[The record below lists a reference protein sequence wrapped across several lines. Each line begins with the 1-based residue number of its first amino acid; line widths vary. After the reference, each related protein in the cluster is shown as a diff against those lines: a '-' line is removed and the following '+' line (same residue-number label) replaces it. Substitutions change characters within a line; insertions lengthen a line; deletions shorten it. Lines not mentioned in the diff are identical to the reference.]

1 MRRGKGSAW
10 RDDPAKP
17 VALVAETAG
26 RIVVT
31 AVSDAASAAGI
42 VPEMALADARA
53 VLPGLRTMPADPEAD
68 AALRNHILS
77 WCGRY
82 TPFAAPEGTD
92 GVWLDVTG
100 CAHLFGGEQT
110 MLDDLLARFGN
121 MGLRGRAALTG
132 TPGAAWAL
140 SHYGAACS
148 IAASEAIR
156 DRIAGLPV
164 AALRL
169 GAATAAGLT
178 RLGLKRVGDLYD
190 LPRAPLTA
198 RFSGEVSLRLDQA
211 LGRVEEPISPRQPPP
226 RYRVRLAFPDPI
238 GRTDDIEAGLRRL
251 LHELC
256 ERLGQAQRGC
266 RRLDLTLY
274 RVDGSLQTVSVGTS
288 APARDA
294 AHLARLFA
302 ERLGT
307 LDAGFGVEA
316 MVLAAPVTEPLG
328 AVQIDRPA
336 RASSRPKADRP
347 SKDSSSRPKAD
358 RRAKPVSSRP
368 EADRRAKPV
377 SSRPEADRR
386 AKPASSRPEADR
398 RQKDSNISPLLD
410 RLGNRLGFDQVVAL
424 RPRES
429 FLPEYAVETVPAA
442 AGDGDIP
449 WRPGPVRPLRLLA
462 RPELLETLAAV
473 PENGPPAAFR
483 WRRVQHR
490 LKAAEGP
497 ERIAPEWWRLDPG
510 WDGGARDYW
519 RVEDETGRRFWLFRE
534 VRLRRDGTSRWF
546 LHGLF
551 A

>member
-1 MRRGKGSAW
+1 VRRGKGSAW
-10 RDDPAKP
+10 RDDPSKP
-17 VALVAETAG
+17 VALVAEIAG

-42 VPEMALADARA
+42 APEMALADARA

-100 CAHLFGGEQT
+100 CAHLFGGEQA
-110 MLDDLLARFGN
+110 MLDNLLARLGK

-140 SHYGAACS
+140 SHYGEACS
-148 IAASEAIR
+148 IVASEAAR
-156 DRIAGLPV
+156 DSIAALPV

-178 RLGLKRVGDLYD
+178 RLGLKRVGDLYA

-238 GRTDDIEAGLRRL
+238 GLTDDIEAGLRRL

-288 APARDA
+288 VPARDA
-294 AHLARLFA
+294 AHLAKLFA

-316 MVLAAPVTEPLG
+316 MVLTAPVTEPLG
-328 AVQIDRPA
+328 AVQIDSPA
-336 RASSRPKADRP
+336 PASSRQARGKLKTD
-347 SKDSSSRPKAD
+347 K
-358 RRAKPVSSRP
+358 
-368 EADRRAKPV
+368 
-377 SSRPEADRR
+377 R
-386 AKPASSRPEADR
+386 AKPASSSPTGGRRP
-398 RQKDSNISPLLD
+398 KDSNISPLID
-410 RLGNRLGFDQVVAL
+410 RLGNRLGFDQVVGL

-442 AGDGDIP
+442 AGDGDVS

-462 RPELLETLAAV
+462 RPELLDTLAAV
-473 PENGPPAAFR
+473 PEDGPPAAFR

-490 LKAAEGP
+490 LQAAEGP

-519 RVEDETGRRFWLFRE
+519 RVEDETGRRFWLYRE
-534 VRLRRDGTSRWF
+534 VRPRRDGTSRWF

>member
-1 MRRGKGSAW
+1 MRRGKGNVW
-10 RDDPAKP
+10 RDDPAAP

-42 VPEMALADARA
+42 APEMALADARA

-68 AALRNHILS
+68 AALRAHILS

-82 TPFAAPEGTD
+82 TPFAAPEGAD

-100 CAHLFGGEQT
+100 CAHLFGGEQA
-110 MLDDLLARFGN
+110 MLDDLLTRLGK

-140 SHYGAACS
+140 SHYGEACS
-148 IAASEAIR
+148 IVASESVR
-156 DRIAGLPV
+156 GSIAGLPV
-164 AALRL
+164 SALRL
-169 GAATAAGLT
+169 GAATAMGLT
-178 RLGLKRVGDLYD
+178 RLGLKRVGDLYA

-211 LGRVEEPISPRQPPP
+211 LGRVEEPISPRRPPP

-238 GRTDDIEAGLRRL
+238 GLTDDIQAGLRRL

-266 RRLDLTLY
+266 RQLDLTLF

-288 APARDA
+288 VPARDA
-294 AHLARLFA
+294 AHLAKLFA

-328 AVQIDRPA
+328 AVQIDSPA
-336 RASSRPKADRP
+336 SGRSKANR
-347 SKDSSSRPKAD
+347 SA
-358 RRAKPVSSRP
+358 V
-368 EADRRAKPV
+368 
-377 SSRPEADRR
+377 DRR
-386 AKPASSRPEADR
+386 AKPASSSPTGDRGQKPASSSPTGDR
-398 RQKDSNISPLLD
+398 RPKDSNISPLID
-410 RLGNRLGFDQVVAL
+410 RLGNRLGFDRVVGL

-442 AGDGDIP
+442 AGDGDVL

-462 RPELLETLAAV
+462 RPERLDTLAAV
-473 PENGPPAAFR
+473 PEDGPPAAFR

-490 LKAAEGP
+490 LQAAEGP

-519 RVEDETGRRFWLFRE
+519 RVEDETGRRFWLYRE
-534 VRLRRDGTSRWF
+534 VRPRRDGTSRWF

>member
-1 MRRGKGSAW
+1 MRREKGSAW
-10 RDDPAKP
+10 QDDPVKP

-26 RIVVT
+26 RIIVT

-42 VPEMALADARA
+42 APEMALADARA
-53 VLPGLRTMPADPEAD
+53 VLPGLRTMPADPAAD
-68 AALRNHILS
+68 AALRKHILS
-77 WCGRY
+77 WCGHY
-82 TPFAAPEGTD
+82 TPFAAPEGID
-92 GVWLDVTG
+92 GIWLDVTG
-100 CAHLFGGEQT
+100 CAHLFGGEQA
-110 MLDDLLARFGN
+110 MLDDLLTRLQG
-121 MGLRGRAALTG
+121 MGLRGRASLTG

-148 IAASEAIR
+148 IVASEAIR
-156 DRIAGLPV
+156 DSIAGLPV

-169 GAATAAGLT
+169 GAAASAGLT
-178 RLGLKRVGDLYD
+178 RLGLKRVGDLYA

-211 LGRVEEPISPRQPPP
+211 LGRAEEPISPRQPSP

-238 GRTDDIEAGLRRL
+238 ALTDDIEAGLRRL
-251 LHELC
+251 LHDLC
-256 ERLGQAQRGC
+256 ERLGQTQRGC

-274 RVDGSLQTVSVGTS
+274 RVDGSVQTVSVGTS

-328 AVQIDRPA
+328 AVQIDSPA
-336 RASSRPKADRP
+336 SNRSTAGKRANPPSSRPRAGRGQ
-347 SKDSSSRPKAD
+347 KDPSSSPAGDRGQKAPSSSPAGD
-358 RRAKPVSSRP
+358 RGQKAP
-368 EADRRAKPV
+368 
-377 SSRPEADRR
+377 
-386 AKPASSRPEADR
+386 PA
-398 RQKDSNISPLLD
+398 RQDISPLLD

-429 FLPEYAVETVPAA
+429 FLPEYAAETVHAA
-442 AGDGDIP
+442 AGDGDVS
-449 WRPGPVRPLRLLA
+449 WQPGPIRPLRLLA

-473 PENGPPAAFR
+473 PDDGPPAAFR

-490 LKAAEGP
+490 LQAAEGP

-519 RVEDETGRRFWLFRE
+519 RVEDEMGRRFWLYRE
-534 VRLRRDGTSRWF
+534 VRPRRDGTSRWF

>member
-10 RDDPAKP
+10 QDDPEKP

-26 RIVVT
+26 RIIVT

-42 VPEMALADARA
+42 APEMALADARA
-53 VLPGLRTMPADPEAD
+53 VLPGLRTMPADPAAD

-92 GVWLDVTG
+92 GIWLDVTG
-100 CAHLFGGEQT
+100 CAHLFGGEQA
-110 MLDDLLARFGN
+110 MLDDLLMRLRG
-121 MGLRGRAALTG
+121 MGLRGRASLTD

-148 IAASEAIR
+148 IVPSEAIR
-156 DRIAGLPV
+156 DSIAGLPV

-169 GAATAAGLT
+169 GAAASAGLT
-178 RLGLKRVGDLYD
+178 RLGLKRVGDLYA

-211 LGRVEEPISPRQPPP
+211 LGLVEEPISPRQPPP

-238 GRTDDIEAGLRRL
+238 GLTDDIEAGLRRL
-251 LHELC
+251 LHDLC

-288 APARDA
+288 VPARDA

-307 LDAGFGVEA
+307 LDAGFGVEV

-328 AVQIDRPA
+328 AVQIDSPASNRPPKKP
-336 RASSRPKADRP
+336 SSRPKADKRANPP
-347 SKDSSSRPKAD
+347 SSRSKAGRGQKDPSSSPTSGRGQKGP
-358 RRAKPVSSRP
+358 
-368 EADRRAKPV
+368 
-377 SSRPEADRR
+377 
-386 AKPASSRPEADR
+386 PA
-398 RQKDSNISPLLD
+398 RQNISPLLD

-424 RPRES
+424 RPRAS

-442 AGDGDIP
+442 AGDGDVS

-462 RPELLETLAAV
+462 RPELLDTLAAV
-473 PENGPPAAFR
+473 PEDGPPAAFR

-534 VRLRRDGTSRWF
+534 VRPRRDGTSRWF

>member
-1 MRRGKGSAW
+1 MRRVISLWFPTLAIDRVRREKGSAW
-10 RDDPAKP
+10 RDDPAKSAAP
-17 VALVAETAG
+17 VALVVETAG
-26 RIVVT
+26 RIIVT

-42 VPEMALADARA
+42 APEMALADARA

-68 AALRNHILS
+68 AALRKHILS

-82 TPFAAPEGTD
+82 TPFAAPEGVD
-92 GVWLDVTG
+92 GIWLDVTG
-100 CAHLFGGEQT
+100 CAHLFGGEQA
-110 MLDDLLARFGN
+110 MLDDLLTRLRD
-121 MGLRGRAALTG
+121 MGLRGRASLTG

-140 SHYGAACS
+140 SHYGEACS
-148 IAASEAIR
+148 IVASEAVR
-156 DRIAGLPV
+156 DSVSGLPV

-178 RLGLKRVGDLYD
+178 RLGLKRIGDLYA

-238 GRTDDIEAGLRRL
+238 GLTDDIEAGLRRL
-251 LHELC
+251 LHDLC
-256 ERLGQAQRGC
+256 ERLGQTQRGC
-266 RRLDLTLY
+266 RRLDLTLF
-274 RVDGSLQTVSVGTS
+274 RVDGSVQTVSVGTS
-288 APARDA
+288 VPARDA
-294 AHLARLFA
+294 AHLSRLFA

-328 AVQIDRPA
+328 AVQIDSP
-336 RASSRPKADRP
+336 ASSRPKVDRP
-347 SKDSSSRPKAD
+347 SKDSSSSPTGGRQQKIP
-358 RRAKPVSSRP
+358 SSSP
-368 EADRRAKPV
+368 TG
-377 SSRPEADRR
+377 
-386 AKPASSRPEADR
+386 DR
-398 RQKDSNISPLLD
+398 RQKDSGRELNIAPLLD
-410 RLGNRLGFDQVVAL
+410 RLGNRLGFDQVVGM

-442 AGDGDIP
+442 AGEGDIP

-462 RPELLETLAAV
+462 RPELLDTLAAV
-473 PENGPPAAFR
+473 PDDGPPAAFR

-490 LKAAEGP
+490 LQAAEGP

-534 VRLRRDGTSRWF
+534 VRPRRDGTSRWF

>member
-10 RDDPAKP
+10 RDDPDKP

-42 VPEMALADARA
+42 APEMALADARA

-68 AALRNHILS
+68 AALRAHILS

-100 CAHLFGGEQT
+100 CAHLFGGEQA
-110 MLDDLLARFGN
+110 MLDDLLTRLGN

-148 IAASEAIR
+148 IVASEAVR
-156 DRIAGLPV
+156 DNIAGLPV
-164 AALRL
+164 ASLRL

-178 RLGLKRVGDLYD
+178 RLGLKRVGDLYA

-238 GRTDDIEAGLRRL
+238 GLTEDIEAGLRRL

-288 APARDA
+288 VPARDA
-294 AHLARLFA
+294 AHLAKLFA

-328 AVQIDRPA
+328 AVQIDSPA
-336 RASSRPKADRP
+336 SVSASSRPKADRRQKDSSSKPKADRP
-347 SKDSSSRPKAD
+347 SKDSSSSPTGDRRQNDPSSRPKAN
-358 RRAKPVSSRP
+358 
-368 EADRRAKPV
+368 
-377 SSRPEADRR
+377 
-386 AKPASSRPEADR
+386 R
-398 RQKDSNISPLLD
+398 RQNISPLID
-410 RLGNRLGFDQVVAL
+410 RLGNRLGFGQVVGL

-449 WRPGPVRPLRLLA
+449 WWPGPVRPLRLLA
-462 RPELLETLAAV
+462 RPELLDTLATV
-473 PENGPPAAFR
+473 PDDGPPAAFR

-490 LKAAEGP
+490 LQAAEGP
-497 ERIAPEWWRLDPG
+497 ERIAPEWWRLDSG

-519 RVEDETGRRFWLFRE
+519 RVEDETGRRFWLYRE
-534 VRLRRDGTSRWF
+534 VRPRRDGTSRWF